1 MTRIDRSCMSFHAGA
16 APARRARG
24 IAWLAAFAA
33 LACAP
38 GGYASVAVYVGKNL
52 TKDGGVILAGFGDEP
67 SSHWLSIVPRRQH
80 ATGETISVGGTPA
93 AAMPGELITIPQV
106 HETFRYIAM
115 EYSFYRGLPAPLIN
129 GGLNEYG
136 VAVRDVALSSRRELV
151 EMTPKDQHGLNY
163 SDIARIALER
173 AHSARARRSTSRSRS
188 WRNTGILPTAEIPMY
203 SRIRTRAGFSSSSR
217 AARGCGSRTG
227 SVPTTSGSTGAAT
240 TRSGMY
246 RICPPISARTPI
258 SWCRRTSFHSRS
270 SRAGTNRATDNRSM

>member
-1 MTRIDRSCMSFHAGA
+1 MNLHLGA

-80 ATGETISVGGTPA
+80 AAGETISVGGTPA

-115 EYSFYRGLPAPLIN
+115 EYSYYRGLPAPLIN
-129 GGLNEYG
+129 GGLNEYR
-136 VAVRDVALSSRRELV
+136 VAVRGGTRAADHCGVRALAAGCRV
-151 EMTPKDQHGLNY
+151 GT
-163 SDIARIALER
+163 ARIPDASLP
-173 AHSARARRSTSRSRS
+173 HRR
-188 WRNTGILPTAEIPMY
+188 
-203 SRIRTRAGFSSSSR
+203 
-217 AARGCGSRTG
+217 
-227 SVPTTSGSTGAAT
+227 
-240 TRSGMY
+240 
-246 RICPPISARTPI
+246 
-258 SWCRRTSFHSRS
+258 
-270 SRAGTNRATDNRSM
+270 